1 MIKMPGKWKSAVHGA
16 LLASSLALLL
26 PAAAHAAS
34 WPDHALTLIVPF
46 GAGSS
51 PDQMSRIVA
60 DKAGKILGQTI
71 VVQNKPGAGGD
82 LGTATI
88 AHAKPDGYTFGA
100 SITGPMVNNTVL
112 YSHLPYDPRKD
123 LVPLT
128 QAVDQP
134 DVLVVPA
141 KSGIKTIQD
150 LMKDIKDHPGKLN
163 FSSPGTGTV
172 SQLAVE
178 LLLQKIGGKATH
190 VPYSSSPLAL
200 NSLLAG
206 DTQFAALP
214 PISVMAM
221 VNDGRLRALAVTS
234 ERRSGALPNIPTMA
248 EVGVPGIVGS
258 AWIGFV
264 APAGIPADVQK
275 KLADA
280 LIQAIHDPAVGKM
293 LKAQY
298 MDPVGSTPAEFGKY
312 MDDELARWKPLI
324 EQLHIK
330 MD

>member
-1 MIKMPGKWKSAVHGA
+1 MIKIADKWKTAMRGA
-16 LLASSLALLL
+16 LLASTLALL
-26 PAAAHAAS
+26 PAAGQAAG
-34 WPDHALTLIVPF
+34 WPDHALALIVPF

-51 PDQMSRIVA
+51 PDLMARIVA
-60 DKAGKILGQTI
+60 DKAGKILGQSI

-82 LGTATI
+82 LGTASI

-150 LMKDIKDHPGKLN
+150 LMKDIKDHPDKLN
-163 FSSPGTGTV
+163 FSSTGTGSV

-190 VPYSSSPLAL
+190 VPYTSSPKAL
-200 NSLLAG
+200 NALLAG
-206 DTQFAALP
+206 DAQFAALP
-214 PISVMAM
+214 PIAVMGM
-221 VNDGRLRALAVTS
+221 VKDGRLRALAVTS
-234 ERRSGALPNIPTMA
+234 ERRSSALPDIPTMA
-248 EVGVPGIVGS
+248 EVGVQGIVGS
-258 AWIGFV
+258 AWVGFV
-264 APAGIPADVQK
+264 APAGIPPEVQK
-275 KLADA
+275 KLSDT
-280 LIQAIHDPAVGKM
+280 LIQALHDPEVGKK
-293 LKAQY
+293 LKALY

>member
-1 MIKMPGKWKSAVHGA
+1 MIKIADKWKTAMRGA
-16 LLASSLALLL
+16 LLASALALL
-26 PAAAHAAS
+26 PAAGQAAG
-34 WPDHALTLIVPF
+34 WPEHSLTLIVPF

-51 PDQMSRIVA
+51 PDLMARIVA
-60 DKAGKILGQTI
+60 DKAGKILGQAI
-71 VVQNKPGAGGD
+71 VVQNKPGAGGN
-82 LGTATI
+82 LGTAVI

-123 LVPLT
+123 LAPLT

-163 FSSPGTGTV
+163 FSSTGTGAV
-172 SQLAVE
+172 SQLAIE

-190 VPYSSSPLAL
+190 VPYTSSPKAL
-200 NSLLAG
+200 NALLAG
-206 DTQFAALP
+206 DAQFAALP
-214 PISVMAM
+214 PIAVMGM
-221 VNDGRLRALAVTS
+221 VKDGRVRALAVTS
-234 ERRSGALPNIPTMA
+234 ERRSGALPDIPTMA

-258 AWIGFV
+258 AWVGFV
-264 APAGIPADVQK
+264 APAKVPVEVQK
-275 KLADA
+275 KLSDT
-280 LIQAIHDPAVGKM
+280 LIQAIHDPEVSKK
-293 LKAQY
+293 LKALY
-298 MDPVGSTPAEFGKY
+298 MDPVGSTPAEFRKY
-312 MDDELARWKPLI
+312 MDEELARWKPLI

>member
-1 MIKMPGKWKSAVHGA
+1 MIKTMDKWKAAMRGA
-16 LLASSLALLL
+16 LLVSALALL
-26 PAAAHAAS
+26 PAAGQAAA
-34 WPDHALTLIVPF
+34 WPEHSLTLVVPF

-51 PDQMSRIVA
+51 PDLMARIVA
-60 DKAGKILGQTI
+60 EKTGKILGQAI

-163 FSSPGTGTV
+163 FSSTGTGSV

-190 VPYSSSPLAL
+190 VPYTSSPKAL
-200 NSLLAG
+200 NALLSG
-206 DTQFAALP
+206 DAQFAALP
-214 PISVMAM
+214 PIAVMGM
-221 VNDGRLRALAVTS
+221 VKDGRLRALAVTS
-234 ERRSGALPNIPTMA
+234 EKRSGALPDIPTMA
-248 EVGVPGIVGS
+248 EVGVQGIVGS
-258 AWIGFV
+258 AWVGFV
-264 APAGIPADVQK
+264 APAGVPAEAQK
-275 KLADA
+275 KLSDA
-280 LIQAIHDPAVGKM
+280 LIQALHDPQVDKRLRA
-293 LKAQY
+293 LY

-324 EQLHIK
+324 QQLHIK